1 MTTFDGLGKTLSH
14 PVFLTLGNLP
24 NWVRNL
30 LEAKILLGFLPKIQD
45 SRIKTSESFRSFQRG
60 TFHKCFDIML
70 RPLLEKSDT
79 LYFGINGRIVIFFA
93 QISFFLADMLE
104 ANEVTS
110 TYKGA
115 RCKMPCHIC
124 IVLQNNLNNMDLSL
138 EDMPFRTHE
147 NMKEII
153 RTGQEKE
160 FSVHSVEN
168 AFGNSH
174 KYHYISATNFK
185 DISFFMHV

>member
-1 MTTFDGLGKTLSH
+1 MSIILYSDATTFDGLGKTSGH

-24 NWVRNL
+24 NWVQNL
-30 LEAKILLGFLPKIQD
+30 PEAKILLGFLPKIQD
-45 SRIKTSESFRSFQRG
+45 SGIKTSESFRSFQRG

-70 RPLLEKSDT
+70 RPLLEKPDT
-79 LYFGINGRIVIFFA
+79 LYFGINGRAVIFSA
-93 QISFFLADMLE
+93 QISFFLADILE

-115 RCKMPCHIC
+115 RCKMPCHTC
-124 IVLQNNLNNMDLSL
+124 MVLQNNLNNMDLSL

-168 AFGNSH
+168 AFW
-174 KYHYISATNFK
+174 KFP
-185 DISFFMHV
+185 